1 MPLYLFCKQLSIYKK
16 DSYLMILNI
25 ELTCVS
31 AEVRCSF
38 VSCVHTSISILPV
51 LQHNTIYMPCTLRE
65 DFKQLSF
72 NCVHIPDWSISFS
85 SCIKCSYSCTVISR
99 ASPRTQLV
107 SQAFL
112 VNIYTPGMHP
122 HLINHAYVFI
132 SLKVNSGTSSLLL
145 CQLTKQLFNPVHL
158 NLVESAFVQLLTQA
172 IVTLYIEQA
181 TFVYSADDYSLY
193 YNVHANQYFKRF
205 NIPTTVDKRPF
216 VQLYGHMIG

>member
-1 MPLYLFCKQLSIYKK
+1 MATNDLNQIQISGYSQTCQICSTSVQCIWCFNLFFMSLVLNLKLYKPIQTYMPLYLFCKYLSIYKK
-16 DSYLMILNI
+16 DSYLMILNF

-31 AEVRCSF
+31 AGVRCSF
-38 VSCVHTSISILPV
+38 VSCIHTSISILPV

-112 VNIYTPGMHP
+112 TNIYTPGMHP

-145 CQLTKQLFNPVHL
+145 C
-158 NLVESAFVQLLTQA
+158 
-172 IVTLYIEQA
+172 
-181 TFVYSADDYSLY
+181 
-193 YNVHANQYFKRF
+193 
-205 NIPTTVDKRPF
+205 
-216 VQLYGHMIG
+216 